1 MVETKRARYTI
12 GNVVR
17 HRLFGFRGVVYD
29 IDPEFDHTDEWY
41 DAIPDNIKP
50 RKDQPFYHLYAVRED
65 SDFMAYV
72 SEQNL
77 EPDETGT
84 PVAHPAVNEV
94 FETAEDGQYKER
106 SPALH

>member
-1 MVETKRARYTI
+1 MVSKHAKYAI

-17 HRLFGFRGVVYD
+17 HRKFGFRGVVYD
-29 IDPEFDHTDEWY
+29 VDPEFDHTDEWY
-41 DAIPDNIKP
+41 DAIPEEIKP

-65 SDFMAYV
+65 TEFMAYV

-77 EPDETGT
+77 EADDSGK

-94 FETAEDGQYKER
+94 FEILEDGQYRER
-106 SPALH
+106 STAFH